1 MFARLKNIFKKS
13 ESGFLTLFWGFGWD
27 KVIKNHEYVNFFVGW
42 QYAAITAYIHH
53 QEQRTS
59 SYKTNRRANT
69 NPSRWI
75 A

>member
-42 QYAAITAYIHH
+42 QYAAITAISDSLSGLNW
-53 QEQRTS
+53 R
-59 SYKTNRRANT
+59 
-69 NPSRWI
+69 I
-75 A
+75 ADKQDKEIKHE